1 MEVEREVMDLH
12 RALLMRD
19 RVGAI
24 YEGRVTSLVGSGV
37 FVNVDDPF
45 IDVLVRMESLGP
57 DSYALDDEA
66 LRIIGQRSGDR
77 IALGDSMM
85 VIIEDVSILR
95 RTVYGKRML
104 APDERLT
111 QKRERKVKRSGETM
125 PLPEPGRGKG
135 PKGPKGT
142 KASKPFKGKKV
153 SKPPKAAKG
162 PKGPKVKNAQKSKKV
177 KKSKKGKKG

>member
-1 MEVEREVMDLH
+1 MDLY
-12 RALLMRD
+12 RALFMRD
-19 RVGAI
+19 KVGAI

-45 IDVLVRMESLGP
+45 VDVLVRMESLGP

-66 LRIIGQRSGDR
+66 LRIVGQRSGDR
-77 IALGDSMM
+77 IALGDTMM
-85 VIIEDVSILR
+85 VVVDDVSILR
-95 RTVYGKRML
+95 RTVYGRRML
-104 APDERLT
+104 APDERLE

-125 PLPEPGRGKG
+125 PLPEAGRGKG
-135 PKGPKGT
+135 TRSPKVG

-162 PKGPKVKNAQKSKKV
+162 AKGPKVKNAQKAKKAKKG
-177 KKSKKGKKG
+177 KKSKKG